1 MEKACCLQRMLC
13 ESLTKN
19 ENEHATC
26 KVALAYDGDWDEFI
40 DWMLLGASAAFGDEE
55 FHLKAVDEDGR
66 LDAVGDVD
74 LWTQSAL
81 SHTSRSL
88 DDENIAYLGP
98 DSTLDDLYGTTT
110 TMAS

>member
-1 MEKACCLQRMLC
+1 MHSFPTHFFLVDQIFADSEFISASMEKACCLQRMLC

-19 ENEHATC
+19 TC

-74 LWTQSAL
+74 L
-81 SHTSRSL
+81 
-88 DDENIAYLGP
+88 
-98 DSTLDDLYGTTT
+98 
-110 TMAS
+110 